1 VDHVGCHGALHD
13 VEAVDVQQ
21 TKTSHNLCM
30 REKSWIF
37 CLRETETQCDT
48 WPVW

>member
-30 REKSWIF
+30 REKS
-37 CLRETETQCDT
+37 
-48 WPVW
+48 